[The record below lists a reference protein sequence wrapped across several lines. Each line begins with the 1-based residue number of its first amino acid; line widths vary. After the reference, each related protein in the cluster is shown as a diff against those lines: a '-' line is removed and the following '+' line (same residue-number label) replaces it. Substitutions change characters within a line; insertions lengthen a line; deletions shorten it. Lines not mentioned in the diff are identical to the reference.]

1 MDQKTSWV
9 PVTSAPKLRI
19 VVPYRDYRDARVTLK
34 ILVLDP
40 ELKIGAFQPRVIA
53 NRLHLVEGIDQGHT
67 VDVRF
72 DDASTSLVFRVTDVP
87 MTSTTEYT
95 VMSTVFLMVAD
106 GLQVA
111 SEDVQVSL
119 GNDDGQTP
127 LSDYIQWRTKR
138 YRVPS

>member
-53 NRLHLVEGIDQGHT
+53 NRLRSVEGIDQGHT
-67 VDVRF
+67 IDVRF
-72 DDASTSLVFRVTDVP
+72 DDTSTSLVFRVTEIP

-106 GLQVA
+106 GLRVA

-127 LSDYIQWRTKR
+127 LSEYIQWRTKR